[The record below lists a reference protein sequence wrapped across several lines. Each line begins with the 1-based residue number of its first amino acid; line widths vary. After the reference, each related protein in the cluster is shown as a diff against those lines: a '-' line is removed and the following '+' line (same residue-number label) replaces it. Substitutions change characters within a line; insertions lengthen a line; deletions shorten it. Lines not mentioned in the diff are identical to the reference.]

1 MKKVLFIVYLTLA
14 SCAYMKKGNTMKNLN
29 TDFDKKWNYSDPVAT
44 RASFQ
49 SYLNQSDDLDYE
61 LQLKTQI
68 ARTYSLKAE
77 FNEAHKLLDEVEAT
91 LSETTPIAKVRY
103 LLERGRTYNSANEK
117 TKAKEIFINAYEAS
131 KSLGLDKFAIDAAH
145 MVAIA
150 AKDLDQKL
158 SWTEKG
164 IKAAQA
170 TNDEKLKGWVG
181 VFLNNSGWDLF
192 EAKRLNEALNM
203 FKRCEEFHKSAGN
216 KKNQDIA
223 QWSIAKTYRYLGELE
238 KSLKIQESL
247 LSENNGID
255 ESGYT
260 YEELAELYLLM
271 EKKEK
276 EGKRVPLDSIT
287 FNYNDAIAISGA
299 RYFSVT
305 TEITLKEFKAI
316 FVE

>member
-1 MKKVLFIVYLTLA
+1 MKIILIACLISAGCT
-14 SCAYMKKGNTMKNLN
+14 SIKKGKTMKNLN

-44 RASFQ
+44 RSSFQ
-49 SYLNQSDDLDYE
+49 SYLNKSDDLDYE

-77 FNEAHKLLDEVEAT
+77 FNKAHKLLDEVEAN
-91 LSETTPIAKVRY
+91 LSGTTPIAKVRY

-117 TKAKEIFINAYEAS
+117 AKAKEIFINAYESS
-131 KSLGLDKFAIDAAH
+131 KSLDLDKFTIDAAH
-145 MVAIA
+145 MIAIA

-170 TNDEKLKGWVG
+170 TDDEKLKGWVG

-192 EAKRLNEALNM
+192 EAKRLNEALDM

-216 KKNQDIA
+216 KQNQNIA
-223 QWSIAKTYRYLGELE
+223 RWSIAKTYRYLGELE
-238 KSLKIQESL
+238 KSLKIQKSL

-255 ESGYT
+255 QSGYT
-260 YEELAELYLLM
+260 YEELAELYFLM

-276 EGKRVPLDSIT
+276 AKDFFAKAYSILSKDIWLQKNEADRLKR
-287 FNYNDAIAISGA
+287 
-299 RYFSVT
+299 
-305 TEITLKEFKAI
+305 LKDLSK
-316 FVE
+316 